1 MDDSDE
7 EGRNQAKPEGNKKA
21 KERMKIEA
29 ESTSLREKIEQ
40 MIKAKETMTMKTLE
54 TKLIITEKKKE
65 VKLAQLEA
73 RREEAKRK
81 ANFEERMLKIKEA
94 KAWKELMAEEK
105 EHMMMPKKDM
115 DEDQLMWWNDT
126 KADIMERK
134 RQLRGESSTLRGES
148 PMSGC
153 GDGGVDNST
162 GA

>member
-1 MDDSDE
+1 MASSPSPPPPPPV
-7 EGRNQAKPEGNKKA
+7 AATVALPA
-21 KERMKIEA
+21 A
-29 ESTSLREKIEQ
+29 
-40 MIKAKETMTMKTLE
+40 APPAA
-54 TKLIITEKKKE
+54 
-65 VKLAQLEA
+65 VKV
-73 RREEAKRK
+73 
-81 ANFEERMLKIKEA
+81 NFEERMLKIKEA

-126 KADIMERK
+126 KVDIMERK

-162 GA
+162 SA